1 MSTPATPILPQFD
14 PTELGEFIRHL
25 AEKEGRRNFVTFLVG
40 AGFSKS
46 AGIPLASEIV
56 KDLRAEG
63 QTNPFLRAA
72 GQPPDGT
79 SEYAFLME
87 KLGSPKERA
96 SRVKK
101 YVNLALDAQS
111 RLKINWSHLLLAT
124 LVEKGY
130 VHRLLTT
137 NFDPLIVEALA
148 VTGQPIRTYDLNI
161 TGKYSPGTL
170 DPATVIYLHGQMHS
184 LFLVNSRDEME
195 RLRSIY
201 PKALQEAVQDSILI
215 VLGYS
220 GDCDPVLDSL
230 AELPNFPRGLWW
242 CHYNPAGGGP
252 GEGVFKIFARH
263 GTDCHLA
270 TGDDSDTFMRKL
282 VLDGMKLDLPDEVLK
297 PITAIRLAI
306 ERITPF
312 PNRDIQAADPVTG
325 ALEMLRRAEELA
337 EAPATPRLA
346 AAESGRKTKPEELDE
361 LARVLP
367 IEMAALTGNWLE
379 FDRLRASI
387 TANPK
392 SIPSNAIGD
401 GLVRQASAMVEKSD
415 FVAALEMLEEAN
427 GFGVTTKMAPW
438 LPTVWGNA
446 LYRQARLEG
455 NSPEADAI
463 FAEAATKYAEALRLK
478 PDMHEAFNNWGNAL
492 SEQAKLKGNTPKA
505 DALFAEAATKYAEGV
520 RIKPD
525 QHGTFYNWGTA
536 LLDHARLKGN
546 TPEADAIFAEAATK
560 FAEAVRIKPDRH
572 EAFNNWGTALS
583 DQAKLKG
590 NTPEADALFA
600 EAATK
605 YAEALRIKPDQHEAF
620 NNWGTMLLEQAKLKG
635 NTPEAD
641 ALFAEAATKYAEAIR
656 IKPDK
661 YDAFNNWG
669 TALIERAKLKRNAP
683 KADAIF
689 AEAATKYDEAIR
701 VKPDKHEAHFN
712 LACLAALQGDSPRAV
727 ESLKA
732 WAQYHPA
739 PTTQE
744 LDQESD
750 FDPIRANADFINFR
764 NTLPG

>member
-1 MSTPATPILPQFD
+1 MSTPATPILPPFD
-14 PTELGEFIRHL
+14 PVQLGRVIRN
-25 AEKEGRRNFVTFLVG
+25 AEKEGLRNFVTFLVG

-63 QTNPFLRAA
+63 HPFLDDV

-96 SRVKK
+96 NRVKK
-101 YVNLALDAQS
+101 YVDLALDAQK

-148 VTGQPIRTYDLNI
+148 VTGQPIRTYDLNT

-184 LFLVNSRDEME
+184 LFLVNSPDEME

-201 PKALQEAVQDSILI
+201 PKALQEAVQNSFLI

-242 CHYNPAGGGP
+242 CHYNPAGDGP
-252 GEGVFKIFARH
+252 GTGVHKVFARH

-312 PNRDIQAADPVTG
+312 PNRDIQAADPVKG

-337 EAPATPRLA
+337 EAPAPPRPV
-346 AAESGRKTKPEELDE
+346 AAEHETKTKPEELDE
-361 LARVLP
+361 LAGVVP
-367 IEMAALTGNWLE
+367 IEMAALAGNWTE
-379 FDRLRASI
+379 FNRLRAAI

-392 SIPSNAIGD
+392 SILSTAIGD
-401 GLVRQASAMVEKSD
+401 GLVHQASAVVEKSD
-415 FVAALEMLEEAN
+415 FAAALEMLDEAKS
-427 GFGVTTKMAPW
+427 FGVTMKMAPW

-446 LYRQARLEG
+446 LSGQAKLNGSTPAADTLFSEAAAKYAEALRLKPDMHEAFYNWG
-455 NSPEADAI
+455 NALFDQATLKGYTPAAATLFAEAATKYAQAIRIKPDKHWAFNNWGNALEQQAKVQGNTPETDAL

-478 PDMHEAFNNWGNAL
+478 PDL
-492 SEQAKLKGNTPKA
+492 P
-505 DALFAEAATKYAEGV
+505 
-520 RIKPD
+520 
-525 QHGTFYNWGTA
+525 
-536 LLDHARLKGN
+536 
-546 TPEADAIFAEAATK
+546 
-560 FAEAVRIKPDRH
+560 
-572 EAFNNWGTALS
+572 EAFNNWGTALL

-590 NTPEADALFA
+590 NTPQADALLA

-605 YAEALRIKPDQHEAF
+605 YAEALRIKPDKF
-620 NNWGTMLLEQAKLKG
+620 DT
-635 NTPEAD
+635 
-641 ALFAEAATKYAEAIR
+641 
-656 IKPDK
+656 
-661 YDAFNNWG
+661 
-669 TALIERAKLKRNAP
+669 
-683 KADAIF
+683 
-689 AEAATKYDEAIR
+689 
-701 VKPDKHEAHFN
+701 HFN
-712 LACLAALQGDSPRAV
+712 LACLAALQLDSPRAV

-732 WAQYHPA
+732 WARYHPA
-739 PTTQE
+739 PTRQE

-750 FDPIRANADFINFR
+750 FGSIRADADFIDFR

>member
-1 MSTPATPILPQFD
+1 MSTPATPILSQFD
-14 PTELGEFIRHL
+14 PAQLGEFIRHL
-25 AEKEGRRNFVTFLVG
+25 AEKEKRRNFVTFLVG

-63 QTNPFLRAA
+63 HPFLRTA

-96 SRVKK
+96 MRVKK
-101 YVNLALDAQS
+101 YVDLALGAQS

-148 VTGQPIRTYDLNI
+148 VTGQPIRTYDLNT

-242 CHYNPAGGGP
+242 CHYNPSGGEP
-252 GEGVFKIFARH
+252 GEGVFKVFAKH
-263 GTDCHLA
+263 GADCHLA

-312 PNRDIQAADPVTG
+312 PNRDIQAADPVKG

-337 EAPATPRLA
+337 EAPAPPRPTF
-346 AAESGRKTKPEELDE
+346 AEPGTKTKPEELDE
-361 LARVLP
+361 LAKVVP
-367 IEMAALTGNWLE
+367 IEMAALAGNWTE

-387 TANPK
+387 TPNPK
-392 SIPSNAIGD
+392 SILSTAIGD
-401 GLVRQASAMVEKSD
+401 GFVRQASAMVEKSD
-415 FVAALEMLEEAN
+415 FGAALEMLVEAN
-427 GFGVTTKMAPW
+427 SFGVTTQMAPW
-438 LPTVWGNA
+438 LPTVGGNALSGQAMLKGNTPEADALFAEAASKYAEAVRLKPDMHEAFYNWGNTLSNQAKLKGNTPEADALFAEAASKFAEAVRLKPDMHEAFNNWGSMLSYQAKLKGNTPEGDVLLAEAATKYAEALRLKPDKYQAFYNWGNA
-446 LYRQARLEG
+446 LSDQAKLKG
-455 NSPEADAI
+455 NTPEADALV
-463 FAEAATKYAEALRLK
+463 AEAATKYAEALRLK
-478 PDMHEAFNNWGNAL
+478 PDMHETFINWGTTL
-492 SEQAKLKGNTPKA
+492 LELAKLKGNTPKA
-505 DALFAEAATKYAEGV
+505 DALFAEAATKYAEAL
-520 RIKPD
+520 RLKPD
-525 QHGTFYNWGTA
+525 M
-536 LLDHARLKGN
+536 
-546 TPEADAIFAEAATK
+546 
-560 FAEAVRIKPDRH
+560 H
-572 EAFNNWGTALS
+572 E
-583 DQAKLKG
+583 
-590 NTPEADALFA
+590 
-600 EAATK
+600 
-605 YAEALRIKPDQHEAF
+605 
-620 NNWGTMLLEQAKLKG
+620 
-635 NTPEAD
+635 
-641 ALFAEAATKYAEAIR
+641 
-656 IKPDK
+656 
-661 YDAFNNWG
+661 
-669 TALIERAKLKRNAP
+669 
-683 KADAIF
+683 
-689 AEAATKYDEAIR
+689 
-701 VKPDKHEAHFN
+701 VHFN
-712 LACLAALQGDSPRAV
+712 LACLAALQRDSHRAV

-732 WAQYHPA
+732 WAQYHPG
-739 PTTQE
+739 PTRQK

-750 FDPIRANADFINFR
+750 FDPIRANADFIDFR
-764 NTLPG
+764 NTLPA